1 MLGNQQE
8 LKPFRVTMLGPSG
21 VGKTTLL
28 TVMRKQM
35 NSAVDVSELRLE
47 TGHPQKPGTGFETDQ
62 LLQKCLEELEQL
74 VRSRGYVAQGGIGG
88 TGEPK
93 KFYFNLSKLKKNSSS
108 AKLVLEFQDYPGGW
122 IAQQENSKQVLDY
135 IQDSSVTI
143 LVIDTPALIYRSGK
157 YHVAVNKSEI
167 VQQMLLKAYS
177 EDDSNKR
184 RLLVFAPV
192 KCEKFL
198 RTPNEARKIEQAI
211 RSGYKDLIE
220 NFNSENFNNVSAVI
234 TPVQTVGNV
243 LFSYIEEIEEN
254 GIITP
259 KFWYEKTNN
268 HELAPFDAEQP
279 LRYILGFALK
289 DALDAKRTERLGF
302 VNWFRDMLGLDDD
315 LKNAIKKFGEGCKKD
330 GAFVVLKGGHLLG

>member
-1 MLGNQQE
+1 MLGNQKE
-8 LKPFRVTMLGPSG
+8 LKPFKITMLGPSG

-28 TVMRKQM
+28 TVIRKQM

-74 VRSRGYVAQGGIGG
+74 VKSKGYIAQGGIGG

-93 KFYFNLSKLKKNSSS
+93 KFYFNLSKLKKNVSS

-122 IAQQENSKQVLDY
+122 IAQEENAKQVIDY
-135 IQDSSVTI
+135 IKDSSVTI
-143 LVIDTPALIYRSGK
+143 LVIDTPALLERKGK
-157 YHVAVNKSEI
+157 HHVAVNQSEI
-167 VQQMLLKAYS
+167 VQQMLLRAFS
-177 EDDSNKR
+177 EDGSNKR
-184 RLLVFAPV
+184 RLLIFAPV
-192 KCEKFL
+192 KCEKYL
-198 RTPNEARKIEQAI
+198 RKGNQYRELEKGI
-211 RSGYKDLIE
+211 RSGYKSLIE
-220 NFNSENFNNVSAVI
+220 SLNSEIFNNISAVI

-243 LFSYIEEIEEN
+243 LFSYIDEIEEN
-254 GIITP
+254 GKIVT

-289 DALDAKRTERLGF
+289 DALDAKRNERLDL
-302 VNWFRDMLGLDDD
+302 VNWFRDMLGLDED
-315 LKNAIKKFGEGCKKD
+315 LKMAIQKFGEGCKKD
-330 GAFVVLKGGHLLG
+330 GGFTVIKGGHLLG